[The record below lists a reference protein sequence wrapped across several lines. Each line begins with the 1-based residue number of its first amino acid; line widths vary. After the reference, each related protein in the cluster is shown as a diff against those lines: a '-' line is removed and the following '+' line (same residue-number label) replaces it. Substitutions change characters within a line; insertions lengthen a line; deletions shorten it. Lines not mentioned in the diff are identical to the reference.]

1 MSEKRP
7 IFRKGDQGP
16 AVAEICDRLLR
27 IGAIKKPS
35 TVIDE
40 TVDAAIKEFQQ
51 SRGITVDGIVG
62 PETFRRLEEA
72 RWSLSDRILRY
83 TPGHLIHGDDVATL
97 QRKLSDFG
105 FDAGR
110 IDGIFGKNTENA
122 VKELQKNTGIPVDG
136 TCGPEV
142 FKAIE
147 RLNRSIVGG
156 TP

>member
-1 MSEKRP
+1 VSEKRP
-7 IFRKGDQGP
+7 LFRKGDQGP

-27 IGAIKKPS
+27 IGAITKQS
-35 TVIDE
+35 NVIDE

-72 RWSLSDRILRY
+72 RWSLGDRILSF
-83 TPGHLIHGDDVATL
+83 TPGHLIHGDDVSSL

-105 FDAGR
+105 FDSGR

-122 VKELQKNTGIPVDG
+122 LKELQKNVGI
-136 TCGPEV
+136 
-142 FKAIE
+142 
-147 RLNRSIVGG
+147 SID
-156 TP
+156 